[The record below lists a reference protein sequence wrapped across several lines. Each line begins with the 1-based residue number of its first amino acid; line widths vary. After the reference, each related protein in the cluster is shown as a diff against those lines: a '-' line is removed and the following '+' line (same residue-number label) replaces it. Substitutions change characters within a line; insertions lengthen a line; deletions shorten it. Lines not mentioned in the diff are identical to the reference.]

1 MKAFFIIFLLVLSQS
16 NGAAAPAASNQE
28 WSVYSGNPEGT
39 HYSQL
44 AQINRDNVKDLQ
56 VAWKFDS
63 GDAFPS
69 SENECNPIIVN
80 GVLYAT
86 TPKINVVA
94 LDAASGKLLWRFDP
108 NVGLHVVGKMRSRG
122 VTYWSDAKD
131 ERIFVAVRQYL
142 YSLDARTGKPVESL
156 RRFRPN

>member
-1 MKAFFIIFLLVLSQS
+1 MRAFFIFLLVMSQS
-16 NGAAAPAASNQE
+16 NGVSAPATSLANQAME
-28 WSVYSGNPEGT
+28 WGVYSGNPEST

-56 VAWKFDS
+56 VAWEFDS

-69 SENECNPIIVN
+69 SENECNPIVVN

-86 TPKINVVA
+86 TPKVNVIA
-94 LDAASGKLLWRFDP
+94 LNAATGKLLWRFDP

-122 VTYWSDAKD
+122 VTYWSDGKD
-131 ERIFVAVRQYL
+131 QRIFVAVRQGAQQHGAHHAENGRIGAN
-142 YSLDARTGKPVESL
+142 S
-156 RRFRPN
+156 